1 MENLKISGE
10 RFGAIGEG
18 NRIST
23 VARGNVP
30 PPPRVNQIMKHVV
43 LFILTW
49 PSLKTFVR
57 RPKLILLIGN
67 EKYMK
72 LVLFPAQN
80 EQRKI
85 QL

>member
-10 RFGAIGEG
+10 RFGAIG
-18 NRIST
+18 
-23 VARGNVP
+23 
-30 PPPRVNQIMKHVV
+30 VNQIMKHVV